1 MTGVR
6 VARRAGTPAAPSERE
21 YQMNDFNRTSRGRVS
36 MPYPNASR
44 SASVAVPA
52 TALYKPDHPRW
63 IDYHIDFFGDGAP
76 ARLTAIAVCGEAVL
90 RLPA

>member
-1 MTGVR
+1 
-6 VARRAGTPAAPSERE
+6 
-21 YQMNDFNRTSRGRVS
+21 